1 MKTDIDPDFEKFDK
15 QFGKKVRKEIA
26 IILLASFILALL
38 VILAIFGDY
47 TINPILI
54 LCVVISIGLF
64 WFCWYISKKIKEVKT
79 DLKYKDEK

>member
-15 QFGKKVRKEIA
+15 EFGKKVRKEIS
-26 IILLASFILALL
+26 IVLLASFILALL

-47 TINPILI
+47 TINP
-54 LCVVISIGLF
+54 VLF
-64 WFCWYISKKIKEVKT
+64 WCGILFGWVVLVSRYILKKIKEVKT